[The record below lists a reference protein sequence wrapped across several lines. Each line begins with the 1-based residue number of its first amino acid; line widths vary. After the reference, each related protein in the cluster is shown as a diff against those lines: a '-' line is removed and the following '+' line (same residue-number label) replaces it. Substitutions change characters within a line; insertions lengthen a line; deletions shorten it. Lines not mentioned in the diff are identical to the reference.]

1 MHRDVGLLGRWRRVA
16 ALPVLLA
23 LGAAVLGGCA
33 GASSSPPPAMSPVAI
48 TDFRAVAGRWAG
60 PVIGLASH
68 RTEGDWVQLA
78 IAEDGTYDFGIV
90 RTIGVFGGKGQ
101 FTLKDGKL
109 QMEGERGRAT
119 YALYEGDGR
128 RSLRVDGVLGSGG
141 TVSAELK
148 PAR

>member
-1 MHRDVGLLGRWRRVA
+1 MHRDLGLLGRWRRIA
-16 ALPVLLA
+16 AVPVLLA
-23 LGAAVLGGCA
+23 LGAAALGGCA
-33 GASSSPPPAMSPVAI
+33 GTASSPPPAMSSVAI

-60 PVIGLASH
+60 PVIGLAMH
-68 RTEGDWVQLA
+68 RTEGDWIQLA

-90 RTIGVFGGKGQ
+90 WTIGVFGGKGK

-109 QMEGERGRAT
+109 LMEGERGRAT

-128 RSLRVDGVLGSGG
+128 RYLRADGVLGSGG